1 MLLSAYRRDDY
12 ADPDSFVAQLG
23 MVLGEY
29 PDEIVDYVTDPLTGI
44 QRRQK
49 FPPNLQEVVEACEG
63 RKRHLEKQVELEQW
77 KAKVDESNRLRLEHG
92 RTERKLPGISYGE
105 FLERF
110 PERRPIGFFETP
122 PSRSLERSQNGE
134 G

>member
-77 KAKVDESNRLRLEHG
+77 QAKVEESNRLKLEYG
-92 RTERKLPGISYGE
+92 RVEKDAGPGITYGE

-110 PERRPIGFFETP
+110 PDRKPIGRFEKVP
-122 PSRSLERSQNGE
+122 E
-134 G
+134 

>member
-23 MVLGEY
+23 IVLNAY
-29 PDEIVDYVTDPLTGI
+29 PDEVVDYVTDPLTGI

-49 FPPNLQEVVEACEG
+49 FPPNLQEVVEACDE
-63 RKRHLEKQVELEQW
+63 RKRYLEKQQELDAW
-77 KAKVDESNRLRLEHG
+77 KARLEESKRFQLEHG
-92 RTERKLPGISYGE
+92 RQERTLPGMTYGE

-110 PERRPIGFFETP
+110 PDQRPIGRFESDRNSSEP
-122 PSRSLERSQNGE
+122 RR
-134 G
+134 

>member
-29 PDEIVDYVTDPLTGI
+29 SDEIVDYVTDPRTGI
-44 QRRQK
+44 QRHQK
-49 FPPNLQEVVEACEG
+49 FPPNIQEVAEACEA
-63 RKRHLEKQVELEQW
+63 RKRSLEKQAELDVW
-77 KAKVDESNRLRLEHG
+77 KAKVEESNRIRLEQG
-92 RTERKLPGISYGE
+92 GLPERKLPGITYGE

-110 PERRPIGFFETP
+110 PEQRPIGFFEAP
-122 PSRSLERSQNGE
+122 PSGS
-134 G
+134 

>member
-23 MVLGEY
+23 IVLAEY
-29 PDEIVDYVTDPLTGI
+29 PDEIVDYVTDPRTGI

-49 FPPNLQEVVEACEG
+49 FPPNLQEVGEACEE
-63 RKRHLEKQVELEQW
+63 RRRYLAKQKELDQW
-77 KAKVDESNRLRLEHG
+77 KAKLEESKRLQLEHG
-92 RTERKLPGISYGE
+92 RSDRKLPGISYGE

-110 PERRPIGFFETP
+110 PEQRPIGFFETD
-122 PSRSLERSQNGE
+122 GK
-134 G
+134 